1 MDHRKTLDK
10 LFERVEEMRR
20 EELSAGTKYRLQGLV
35 ADITDV
41 AQVLKRSVLDV
52 ARHEAMLDLDEDV
65 DYMEMAERVM
75 GVELTECFFP
85 SEELTKQTQL
95 VNEALGV
102 LSDLLREINEQ
113 LRRPHRSEEFASLYE
128 SEKRRYRF
136 TKAAGKAR
144 QNFEEWREM
153 TNGGEPTMEDIED
166 YRLGKLVKMF
176 EKGVFAKRVEQ
187 IQRAKRYPGEIDF
200 EQMDDD
206 NGMKRTAYR
215 HYAALRK
222 LVDFE
227 DGMLVVDPVRAG
239 RYFYAIRHEKNAKQ
253 NRTNFLKYMHKISMA
268 QELYE
273 GLKMENGRLNVLR
286 TAEGAEKAEELNM
299 FAPAKQL
306 KVMLGE
312 EWFGMLSADQ
322 KRYSQQWTEQLIDNL
337 MQSEWGE
344 QIAREWAVKD
354 KRLTLK
360 CMVVGLLKDMGV
372 LRGSYNQIAKLLDF
386 EGENAATLAKYMGMG
401 KKQPFAEW
409 FLGQVESS

>member
-35 ADITDV
+35 ADITEV

-65 DYMEMAERVM
+65 DYMEMAEQVM

-312 EWFGMLSADQ
+312 EWFGIHSTD
-322 KRYSQQWTEQLIDNL
+322 KRFDKAWTEQFIDRL
-337 MQSEWGE
+337 MASPHGRE
-344 QIAREWAVKD
+344 IAIDWSNKK
-354 KRLTLK
+354 KRDFLRG
-360 CMVVGLLKDMGV
+360 CIVGLLKEGGV
-372 LRGSYNQIAKLLDF
+372 LKGSMDSIARST
-386 EGENAATLAKYMGMG
+386 GVCENYRTFSKYMG
-401 KKQPFAEW
+401 QSVQEPYAEW
-409 FLGQVESS
+409 VLNYIKE

>member
-35 ADITDV
+35 ADITEV

-65 DYMEMAERVM
+65 DYMEMAEQVM

-102 LSDLLREINEQ
+102 LSELLREINEQ

-200 EQMDDD
+200 EQIDDD
-206 NGMKRTAYR
+206 NEMKRTAYR

-273 GLKMENGRLNVLR
+273 GLKMENGSLNVLR

-312 EWFGMLSADQ
+312 EWFGIHSTD
-322 KRYSQQWTEQLIDNL
+322 KRFDKAWTEQFIDRL
-337 MQSEWGE
+337 MASPHGREIAIEWSN
-344 QIAREWAVKD
+344 KK
-354 KRLTLK
+354 KRDFLRG
-360 CMVVGLLKDMGV
+360 CIVGLLKEGGV
-372 LRGSYNQIAKLLDF
+372 LKGSMDSIARST
-386 EGENAATLAKYMGMG
+386 GVCENYRTFSKYMG
-401 KKQPFAEW
+401 QSVQEPYAEW
-409 FLGQVESS
+409 VLNYIKE

>member
-35 ADITDV
+35 ADITEV

-65 DYMEMAERVM
+65 DYMEMAEQVM

-312 EWFGMLSADQ
+312 EWFGIHSTD
-322 KRYSQQWTEQLIDNL
+322 KRFDKAWTEQFIDRL
-337 MQSEWGE
+337 MASPHGREIAIEWSN
-344 QIAREWAVKD
+344 KK
-354 KRLTLK
+354 KRDFLRG
-360 CMVVGLLKDMGV
+360 CIVGLLKEGGV
-372 LRGSYNQIAKLLDF
+372 LKGSMDSIARST
-386 EGENAATLAKYMGMG
+386 GVCENYRTFSKYMG
-401 KKQPFAEW
+401 QSVQEPYAEW
-409 FLGQVESS
+409 VLNYIKE

>member
-35 ADITDV
+35 ADITEV

-65 DYMEMAERVM
+65 DYMEMAEQVM

-273 GLKMENGRLNVLR
+273 GLKMENGSLNVLR

-312 EWFGMLSADQ
+312 EWFGIHSTD
-322 KRYSQQWTEQLIDNL
+322 KRFDKAWTEQFIDRL
-337 MQSEWGE
+337 MASPHGREIAIEWSN
-344 QIAREWAVKD
+344 KK
-354 KRLTLK
+354 KRDFLRG
-360 CMVVGLLKDMGV
+360 CIVGLLKEGGV
-372 LRGSYNQIAKLLDF
+372 LKGSMDSIARST
-386 EGENAATLAKYMGMG
+386 GVCENYRTFSKYMG
-401 KKQPFAEW
+401 QSVQEPYAEW
-409 FLGQVESS
+409 VLNYIKE

>member
-200 EQMDDD
+200 EQIDDD
-206 NGMKRTAYR
+206 NEMKRTAYR

-312 EWFGMLSADQ
+312 EWFGIHSTD
-322 KRYSQQWTEQLIDNL
+322 KRFDKAWTEQFIDRL
-337 MQSEWGE
+337 MASPHGREIAIEWSN
-344 QIAREWAVKD
+344 KK
-354 KRLTLK
+354 KRDFLRG
-360 CMVVGLLKDMGV
+360 CIVGLLKEGGV
-372 LRGSYNQIAKLLDF
+372 LKGSMDSIARST
-386 EGENAATLAKYMGMG
+386 GVCENYRTFSKYMG
-401 KKQPFAEW
+401 QSVQEPYAEW
-409 FLGQVESS
+409 VLNYIKE

>member
-1 MDHRKTLDK
+1 MDHRKTLEK

-35 ADITDV
+35 ADITEV

-65 DYMEMAERVM
+65 DYMEMAEQVM
-75 GVELTECFFP
+75 GVELVECFFP

-128 SEKRRYRF
+128 GERRRYRN
-136 TKAAGKAR
+136 TKAASKAR

-176 EKGVFAKRVEQ
+176 EKGVFEKRVEQ

-200 EQMDDD
+200 EQIDDD
-206 NGMKRTAYR
+206 NEMKRTAYR

-239 RYFYAIRHEKNAKQ
+239 RHFYASRHEKNAKQ

-312 EWFGMLSADQ
+312 EWFGIHSTD
-322 KRYSQQWTEQLIDNL
+322 KRFDKAWTEQFIDRL
-337 MQSEWGE
+337 MASPHGREIAIEWSN
-344 QIAREWAVKD
+344 KK
-354 KRLTLK
+354 KRDFLRG
-360 CMVVGLLKDMGV
+360 CIVGLLKEGGV
-372 LRGSYNQIAKLLDF
+372 LKGSMDSIARST
-386 EGENAATLAKYMGMG
+386 GVCENYRTFSKYMG
-401 KKQPFAEW
+401 QSVQEPYAEW
-409 FLGQVESS
+409 VLNYIKE

>member
-35 ADITDV
+35 ADITEV

-128 SEKRRYRF
+128 GERRRYRN

-176 EKGVFAKRVEQ
+176 EKGVFEKRVEQ

-200 EQMDDD
+200 EQIDDD
-206 NGMKRTAYR
+206 YSFSKTVYH

-239 RYFYAIRHEKNAKQ
+239 RHFYASRHEKNAKQ

-312 EWFGMLSADQ
+312 EWFGIHSTD
-322 KRYSQQWTEQLIDNL
+322 KRFDKAWTEQFIDRL
-337 MQSEWGE
+337 MASPHGRGIAIEWSN
-344 QIAREWAVKD
+344 KK
-354 KRLTLK
+354 KRDFLRG
-360 CMVVGLLKDMGV
+360 CIVGLLKEGGV
-372 LRGSYNQIAKLLDF
+372 LKGSMDSIARST
-386 EGENAATLAKYMGMG
+386 GVCENYRTFSKYMG
-401 KKQPFAEW
+401 QSVQEPYAEW
-409 FLGQVESS
+409 VLNYIKE

>member
-1 MDHRKTLDK
+1 MDHRKALDK

-35 ADITDV
+35 ADITEV
-41 AQVLKRSVLDV
+41 AQMLKRSVLDV
-52 ARHEAMLDLDEDV
+52 ASHEAMLDLDEDV
-65 DYMEMAERVM
+65 DYLEMAEQVM
-75 GVELTECFFP
+75 GVELVECFFP

-128 SEKRRYRF
+128 GERRRYRN
-136 TKAAGKAR
+136 TKAASKAR

-176 EKGVFAKRVEQ
+176 EKGVFEKRVEQ

-200 EQMDDD
+200 EQIDDD
-206 NGMKRTAYR
+206 YSFSKTVYH

-239 RYFYAIRHEKNAKQ
+239 RHFYASRHEKNAKQ

-268 QELYE
+268 QDE
-273 GLKMENGRLNVLR
+273 MRRLAMVKEEQEEASIPE
-286 TAEGAEKAEELNM
+286 AEGLNM

-312 EWFGMLSADQ
+312 EWFGIHRTD
-322 KRYSQQWTEQLIDNL
+322 KRFDKAWTEQFIDRL
-337 MQSEWGE
+337 MASPHGREIAIEWSN
-344 QIAREWAVKD
+344 KK
-354 KRLTLK
+354 KRDFLRG
-360 CMVVGLLKDMGV
+360 CIVGLLKEGGV
-372 LRGSYNQIAKLLDF
+372 LKGSMDSIARST
-386 EGENAATLAKYMGMG
+386 GVCENYRTFSKYMG
-401 KKQPFAEW
+401 QSVQEPYAEW
-409 FLGQVESS
+409 VLNYIKE

>member
-200 EQMDDD
+200 EQIDDD
-206 NGMKRTAYR
+206 NEMKRTAYR

-312 EWFGMLSADQ
+312 ELFGIHSTD
-322 KRYSQQWTEQLIDNL
+322 KRFDKAWTEQFIDRL
-337 MQSEWGE
+337 MASPHGREIAIEWSN
-344 QIAREWAVKD
+344 KK
-354 KRLTLK
+354 KRDFLRG
-360 CMVVGLLKDMGV
+360 CIVGLLKEGGV
-372 LRGSYNQIAKLLDF
+372 LKGSMDSIARST
-386 EGENAATLAKYMGMG
+386 GVCENYRTFSKYMG
-401 KKQPFAEW
+401 QSVQEPYAEW
-409 FLGQVESS
+409 VLNYIKE

>member
-35 ADITDV
+35 ADITEV

-75 GVELTECFFP
+75 GVELVECFFP

-206 NGMKRTAYR
+206 NEMKRTAYR

-312 EWFGMLSADQ
+312 EWFGIHSTD
-322 KRYSQQWTEQLIDNL
+322 KRFDKAWTEQFIDRL
-337 MQSEWGE
+337 MASPHGREIAIEWSN
-344 QIAREWAVKD
+344 KK
-354 KRLTLK
+354 KRDFLRG
-360 CMVVGLLKDMGV
+360 CIVGLLKEGGV
-372 LRGSYNQIAKLLDF
+372 LKGSMDSIARST
-386 EGENAATLAKYMGMG
+386 GVCENYRTFSKYMG
-401 KKQPFAEW
+401 QSVQEPYAEW
-409 FLGQVESS
+409 VLNYIKE